1 MRILWRG
8 GRVLTPHHPAATA
21 IVTDGPAIAYVGTD
35 EGALRAGTC
44 DEVVDVAGL
53 LVAPAF
59 VDAHVHLT
67 ATGLAYEGLDLS
79 GCRSRT
85 ELLDAVRRRVVEQPD
100 GPVIGHGWDERTWP
114 DPRVPHRHELDR
126 IAGARPVYLA
136 RVDLHAAAISTA
148 LLDAA
153 PKAVGRV
160 GFADSGHLT
169 AAAHDAV
176 RTIAYGM
183 LTADQRRTA
192 QRVVRRRAAEHGV
205 ALVHELAGPEL
216 SSADDLLTA
225 LRLSDSEPGPEV
237 VGYWGEVGGVERAR
251 ELGALGAAGDIF
263 VDGTIGSH
271 TACLRRVYADLD
283 TRGTEYLTAAQ
294 IRDHVVA
301 CAEAGM
307 QAGFHAIGDAAVD
320 AVIAGF
326 EEAAERV
333 GPDVIRAG
341 RHRIEHLEMTD
352 PPLVARVAALGVWA
366 SVQPAFDAF
375 WGGSDGMYA
384 ERLGWSRAETM
395 NPFGALAA
403 LGVPLVFGS
412 DTPVTPIDP
421 WGTIVAAVH
430 HHNPEYR
437 IGTRAAFAAHTV
449 AGWQAAG
456 RDGVGELVPGAPAH
470 FALWQVDGDGLPELA
485 PGDPLPV
492 CRGTVR
498 AGVRIY

>member
-1 MRILWRG
+1 M
-8 GRVLTPHHPAATA
+8 LTPHHPSATA
-21 IVTDGPAIAYVGTD
+21 IATDGPTIAYVGD
-35 EGALRAGTC
+35 DDGAVRAGGY
-44 DEVVDVAGL
+44 DEVVDLDGV

-85 ELLDAVRRRVVEQPD
+85 EVLAAVSRRVAEQPD
-100 GPVIGHGWDERTWP
+100 GPIIGHGWDERGWP

-126 IAGARPVYLA
+126 IAGARAVYLA
-136 RVDLHAAAISTA
+136 RVDLHAAAISTT

-153 PKAVGRV
+153 PKAVDRQ
-160 GFADSGHLT
+160 GFAESGHLT

-192 QRVVRRRAAEHGV
+192 QRIVRRRAAEHGI

-225 LRLSDSEPGPEV
+225 LRLSDTEPGPEV
-237 VGYWGEVGGVERAR
+237 VGYWGEVGGVDRAR

-283 TRGTEYLTAAQ
+283 TRGSGYLTAAQ

-301 CAEAGM
+301 CARAGL

-326 EEAAERV
+326 EEAAARV
-333 GPDVIRAG
+333 GADVIRAG

-375 WGGSDGMYA
+375 WGGTDGMYA
-384 ERLGWSRAETM
+384 QRLGWPRAETM

-456 RDGVGELVPGAPAH
+456 RDGVGELIPGAPAH
-470 FALWQVDGDGLPELA
+470 FALWQVDGEGLPELA
-485 PGDPLPV
+485 PGDPLPT

-498 AGVRIY
+498 AGTRIF